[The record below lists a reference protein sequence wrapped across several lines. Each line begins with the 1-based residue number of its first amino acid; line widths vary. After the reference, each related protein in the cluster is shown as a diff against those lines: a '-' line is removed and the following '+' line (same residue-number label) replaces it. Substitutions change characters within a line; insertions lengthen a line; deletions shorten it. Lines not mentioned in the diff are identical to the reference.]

1 MLTKRRSPY
10 IAIGV
15 FAIILIVISAFYLLS
30 NMGSNK
36 TADRQKN
43 TSSQQDMPGMPG
55 MKAEGNQNSAP
66 KASEAPAGHQHGIPQ
81 TSQPIEGMTEVPT
94 IEVPTDKQ
102 QLIGV
107 RTVTVDMKTVTKTIR
122 ATGRIEYNEQK
133 RYVVNS
139 RFEGWL
145 ERLNANFTG
154 KYIRRGDPIA
164 EIYSPELLSAQQEY
178 LNLLKWQPQSS
189 PSSNTYSDKIDSMI
203 TNDTQSVLQAA
214 KQKLRLLDISD
225 SQIEE
230 IARTGVPRRTLTLF
244 SPVSGYIAGKNM
256 YQGQKFMAGETIVEL
271 ADLSTVWLVADI
283 YADSIPDIRVGQ
295 MAAID
300 LIYFPG
306 RIYNSSIDYVYPTL
320 AQDTRTLKVRF
331 TIPNPDMQL
340 KPQMYCDVTLKV
352 TLGSKLVVPEEAVI
366 DSGTT
371 QLVYVDKGQGIFE
384 PRKVIPGVKSD
395 GMVEILEGLKVG
407 DKVVDHATF
416 LLDSEARL
424 KGVVQ

>member
-1 MLTKRRSPY
+1 
-10 IAIGV
+10 
-15 FAIILIVISAFYLLS
+15 
-30 NMGSNK
+30 
-36 TADRQKN
+36 
-43 TSSQQDMPGMPG
+43 
-55 MKAEGNQNSAP
+55 
-66 KASEAPAGHQHGIPQ
+66 
-81 TSQPIEGMTEVPT
+81 
-94 IEVPTDKQ
+94 
-102 QLIGV
+102 
-107 RTVTVDMKTVTKTIR
+107 MKTVTKTIR

-340 KPQMYCDVTLKV
+340 KPQMYSDVTLKV